1 MQLQDIARVIVDFI
15 TKEVEKRESQGV
27 VVGLSGGLDSSI
39 AASLAVRAVGANC
52 VFALILPDSPIT
64 PKTDIYDAQQLAK
77 NLKIKYK
84 TIEIGTIK
92 RKLLAVMPKNK
103 LAQGNFSSR
112 LRMCII
118 YYYAGI
124 MHRLVLGTSD
134 KSEIKLGYYTKNGDG
149 AADIFP
155 IADLYKTEVRQLAG
169 YLRLPVS
176 IIEKKSSPRLWRGQ
190 TAEDEIGLNYEQID
204 EILRKLDANTLKKPK
219 SKSNPS
225 TKNIQMIMDLIDRN
239 KHKLEPAPV
248 CKLYEYNHDK
258 NLL

>member
-1 MQLQDIARVIVDFI
+1 MELQDIARVIVDFI

-39 AASLAVRAVGANC
+39 AASLAVRALGANC

-149 AADIFP
+149 AADIFLRWS
-155 IADLYKTEVRQLAG
+155 DVLRGRVRGLRRPRAG
-169 YLRLPVS
+169 GPGVS
-176 IIEKKSSPRLWRGQ
+176 SRGNRTGKRPRHFPPHGVACPR
-190 TAEDEIGLNYEQID
+190 
-204 EILRKLDANTLKKPK
+204 R
-219 SKSNPS
+219 
-225 TKNIQMIMDLIDRN
+225 
-239 KHKLEPAPV
+239 H
-248 CKLYEYNHDK
+248 
-258 NLL
+258 

>member
-1 MQLQDIARVIVDFI
+1 MELQDIARVVMNFI
-15 TKEVEKRESQGV
+15 TKEVEKRESEGV

-39 AASLAVRAVGANC
+39 AASLAVRALGANY

-64 PKTDIYDAQQLAK
+64 PKPDIYDAQQLAK

-84 TIEIGTIK
+84 IIEIGMVK
-92 RKLLAVMPKNK
+92 RRLLTAMPKNK
-103 LAQGNFSSR
+103 LAQGNFTSR

-155 IADLYKTEVRQLAG
+155 IADLYKTEVRRLARYLQL
-169 YLRLPVS
+169 PIS

-204 EILRKLDANTLKKPK
+204 DILRKLETNTLKKSK
-219 SKSNPS
+219 SKPR
-225 TKNIQMIMDLIDRN
+225 TKNIQMIVDLIDRN
-239 KHKLEPAPV
+239 KHKLEPAPI
-248 CKLYEYNHDK
+248 CKLYNYNHDFIVK
-258 NLL
+258 Q